1 LLERNVREILSN
13 KVSGN
18 LIGTFL
24 LIPEYLRLGAWDLI
38 KNWTGELDG
47 GIKSKLAFQLV
58 NESALCVNCLRKK
71 RTLNHRG
78 FEVLNG
84 LSFLATDNEIHKL
97 LDEHTMQDA
106 KNLQINL
113 ARIRNSLGHYN
124 GKIWAFDPHR
134 IVTYSKRV
142 MPQKK
147 SKPTSKSKK
156 ILQTF
161 FSLDAETGQP
171 FGFTIS
177 SSGITV
183 TKASRELLQMMD
195 IALPQKQSLLV
206 ADSEHENAKLI
217 DYINKNNRYDI
228 IMPVARHRKKM
239 KMIQGLQYTR
249 HCAGYATAETG
260 YQYKN
265 QTNKVR
271 LIGQR
276 WGEKD
281 DDYTYKPFIATGDK
295 MCLGL
300 LTKNF
305 PKRWKIE
312 EFFNFEGK
320 MAWNRASTMNLNIRY
335 GKMSLALIAQAA
347 CYQLKK
353 KLPKPYKT
361 WTAEHLANSV
371 FRSIDS
377 DLRVKNDT
385 IIATLYD
392 VPKQLGLAKFYKNL
406 PEKLI
411 KDGVNPKIP
420 WLYDFKLDFKFK

>member
-1 LLERNVREILSN
+1 M
-13 KVSGN
+13 
-18 LIGTFL
+18 IGTFL

-38 KNWTGELDG
+38 KNWTGELNG
-47 GIKSKLAFQLV
+47 GIKSKLALQLV
-58 NESALCVNCLRKK
+58 NESALCVNGLREK

-78 FEVLNG
+78 FEVMNG

-97 LDEHTMQDA
+97 LDAHTMQEA

-113 ARIRNSLGHYN
+113 ARIRNSQGHYK
-124 GKIWAFDPHR
+124 GRIWAFDPHR
-134 IVTYSKRV
+134 ISTYSKRV

-147 SKPTSKSKK
+147 SKPSAKPKK

-183 TKASRELLQMMD
+183 TKASRELLLMMD
-195 IALPQKQSLLV
+195 SSLPPINSLLV
-206 ADSEHENAKLI
+206 ADSEHENAQFI
-217 DYINKNNRYDI
+217 DYINQSRRYDI
-228 IMPVARHRKKM
+228 IMPVARYKKKM
-239 KMIQGLQYTR
+239 RIIKGLNYTR
-249 HCAGYATAETG
+249 HSAGYVTAETG
-260 YQYKN
+260 YKYRG
-265 QTNKVR
+265 QTKEVR

-276 WGEKD
+276 WGEKKN
-281 DDYTYKPFIATGDK
+281 DYTYKPFIATGDEL
-295 MCLGL
+295 CLEL
-300 LTKNF
+300 LTKKF

-312 EFFNFEGK
+312 EFFNFEGR
-320 MAWNRASTMNLNIRY
+320 MAWDRASTMNLNIRY

-361 WTAEHLANSV
+361 WTAEHLSSSI

-385 IIATLYD
+385 IIATLYN
-392 VPKQLGLAKFYKNL
+392 VPESLGLQKIYGNSSD
-406 PEKLI
+406 KLKSEGI
-411 KDGVNPKIP
+411 NPKIP